1 MGNYSQSNIALWTRP
16 RVLVYVN
23 TESIETL
30 PTTLL
35 SHPVTH
41 YQIDV
46 IHNEDCLL
54 GMRQLPDNSVH
65 AIITDPPFSSGTRKE
80 AAKGLRKSMNRG
92 ITNDEWFGTDSLTV
106 QGFCWLMREAA
117 LQWKRVLAPGG
128 HILVFIDWR
137 MYPHL
142 SAAIES
148 ADLRQAGLVVWDKTY
163 FGMGSCFRNQHELI
177 LHFTNGVAIPSRRDV
192 PNVIA
197 CKPIRNGVHPTEKP
211 IALME
216 TLLSVVSPVGG
227 IVVDCFSG
235 SGTTAIACI
244 NSGRHY
250 IGYETSKGY
259 CEAPL
264 KRITTHSESM
274 LGQTA

>member
-1 MGNYSQSNIALWTRP
+1 
-16 RVLVYVN
+16 
-23 TESIETL
+23 
-30 PTTLL
+30 
-35 SHPVTH
+35 
-41 YQIDV
+41 
-46 IHNEDCLL
+46 
-54 GMRQLPDNSVH
+54 
-65 AIITDPPFSSGTRKE
+65 
-80 AAKGLRKSMNRG
+80 MNRG
-92 ITNDEWFGTDSLTV
+92 IADDEWFGADSLTV

-117 LQWKRVLAPGG
+117 LQWKRVLVPGG

-148 ADLRQAGLVVWDKTY
+148 ADLRQAGLIVWDKTY

-177 LHFTNGVAIPSRRDV
+177 LHFTKGVALPNRRDV
-192 PNVIA
+192 ANVIA

-211 IALME
+211 TALME
-216 TLLSVVSPVGG
+216 TLISVVSPVGG
-227 IVVDCFSG
+227 VVLDCFSG

-259 CEAPL
+259 CEASRE
-264 KRITTHSESM
+264 RINQHQVQKSLSTTAVKQIERHSELT
-274 LGQTA
+274 LGQTI